1 MSNKLLDQ
9 NYQIPKL
16 NSPPNIKPSLVFI
29 FCSVNS
35 AYWLFRIHRDFVVD
49 HDIYVSIK
57 WN

>member
-1 MSNKLLDQ
+1 MYIYMSNKLLDQ

-16 NSPPNIKPSLVFI
+16 NSPLNIKPSLVFI

-49 HDIYVSIK
+49 LSI
-57 WN
+57 